1 MYWYMVLVLAFIK
14 LVILKILLTIT
25 LNQSVES
32 SLIIVLKSIACRK
45 NQQQTLACT

>member
-32 SLIIVLKSIACRK
+32 SLIIVFKKHCMP
-45 NQQQTLACT
+45 